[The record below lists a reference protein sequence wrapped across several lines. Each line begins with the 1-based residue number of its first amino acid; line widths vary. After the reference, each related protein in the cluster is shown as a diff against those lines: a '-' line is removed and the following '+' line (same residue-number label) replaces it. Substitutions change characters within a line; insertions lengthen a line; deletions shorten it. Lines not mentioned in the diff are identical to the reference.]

1 MPRPA
6 LLPRSAKVDM
16 WKERIKADF
25 HLATVVM
32 FGAITVL
39 GITPFAVY
47 RFLAGQPLAG
57 TIDLLIVAFISAGA
71 VHAWRTGRTT
81 GAATFLAVS
90 YSLGCIAIAHVAGL
104 AGALWLYPVLVAN
117 FLLARRRPA
126 LLISMVAIA
135 GVVLSDP
142 ALGTAAHKIGFV
154 TTAVVVSLF
163 SFAFA
168 SRTAVQRSQL
178 EAIALRDPLTGAGN
192 RRGMEAELKIAMAS
206 SLRSGVPLGLL
217 VFDIDHFK
225 QVNDNHGHDVGDLT
239 IQFLAEQ
246 MRQVSRGDDAL
257 CRNGGEEFSMLLPD
271 ISPAHALQ
279 VAERLRVRMEI
290 MASPTGEPVTI
301 SIGLAHCPSTSND
314 LKALLKAADEALYAA
329 KRGGRNR
336 VVMARTDG

>member
-1 MPRPA
+1 
-6 LLPRSAKVDM
+6 M

-57 TIDLLIVAFISAGA
+57 AIDLLIVAFISAGA

-126 LLISMVAIA
+126 LLISMVAII

-192 RRGMEAELKIAMAS
+192 RRGMEAELQIAMAS
-206 SLRSGVPLGLL
+206 SVRSGVPLGLL
-217 VFDIDHFK
+217 VFDLDHFK
-225 QVNDNHGHDVGDLT
+225 QVNDSFGHEAGDEVLVQ
-239 IQFLAEQ
+239 IADL
-246 MRQVSRGDDAL
+246 VRGSTRMDDRFFRL
-257 CRNGGEEFSMLLPD
+257 GGEEFALLLPGATAHSIHD
-271 ISPAHALQ
+271 I
-279 VAERLRVRMEI
+279 AEKLRLAVERDVRVQDR
-290 MASPTGEPVTI
+290 TVTI
-301 SIGLAHCPSTSND
+301 SIGAAPFL
-314 LKALLKAADEALYAA
+314 ADESPTQWLARADAAMYEA
-329 KRGGRNR
+329 KRTGRNR
-336 VVMARTDG
+336 TVVAGLR